1 MPSYRKGTW
10 AEEEDMILLSIVSA
24 CEPCDWNQI
33 SNILGTRTPKQCA
46 ERYHQNLRP
55 GLNHDPLTTYECF
68 LVDKL
73 VRERGTCW
81 AYIAKQLVNRSENKI
96 KNWYYNRRFKRYRDQ
111 RQRESHFESSQQP
124 STMLPYQE
132 VPATSV
138 RRTKFLHTSPYITP
152 HVQYDPPQPY
162 TPPSNIVPFS
172 YDISKS
178 NDPTF
183 DTTAMTTTN
192 TLDPKQARAS
202 LALHWQINAFS
213 TASQPGFQNQV
224 LTYQI
229 PEATYSRWHA
239 VT

>member
-10 AEEEDMILLSIVSA
+10 AEEEDMTLLSIVSA

-33 SNILGTRTPKQCA
+33 SNVLGTRTPKQCA

-55 GLNHDPLTTYECF
+55 GLNHGPLTTYECF

-73 VRERGTCW
+73 VREKGTCW

-111 RQRESHFESSQQP
+111 RQRESHVRASSPYLKFESSQQP

-152 HVQYDPPQPY
+152 YVQYHPPQPH
-162 TPPSNIVPFS
+162 TPPSIVVPLP
-172 YDISKS
+172 YDIPKS
-178 NDPTF
+178 SDPTF
-183 DTTAMTTTN
+183 DTTAVTTTN
-192 TLDPKQARAS
+192 TLDPKQEQARAS
-202 LALHWQINAFS
+202 LALHWQMNAFS
-213 TASQPGFQNQV
+213 TGS
-224 LTYQI
+224 
-229 PEATYSRWHA
+229 
-239 VT
+239 